1 VDQALGRS
9 RGGLTSKIHLACDG
23 HCRPLALV
31 ITAGPVHESTQ
42 IEAVLDQVGVPRRQ
56 RGRPRKRVSHLTC
69 DKAFSSP
76 RCRKLLHRRGS
87 RHLIPERRDERQNR
101 KKKGQ
106 KGGRPCR
113 FDKQVYATR
122 NVVERCIN
130 RLKQFRSVAT
140 RYDKRSDCYATMV
153 TLAAILLWMR

>member
-1 VDQALGRS
+1 M
-9 RGGLTSKIHLACDG
+9 
-23 HCRPLALV
+23 
-31 ITAGPVHESTQ
+31 
-42 IEAVLDQVGVPRRQ
+42 EAVLDTVRVPRRQ
-56 RGRPRKRVSHLTC
+56 RGRPRKRAAHLTC
-69 DKAFSSP
+69 DKAFSSQC
-76 RCRKLLHRRGS
+76 CRKLLHRRGIG
-87 RHLIPERRDERQNR
+87 HVIPERRDQRKNR
-101 KKKGQ
+101 HKKGQ

-140 RYDKRSDCYATMV
+140 RYDKRADCYATMV